1 MRLTRLSLLL
11 PLVAL
16 PTMASAQSMPDGAF
30 IVRLGTDT
38 IAVERFSRSGSEY
51 SVEQVL
57 RSPRTTL
64 RHSHLGLTPAGEITQ
79 IFYMNHVIGDMA
91 APLLGYTKLTLD
103 GGDSAVVEMKQGDS
117 TRTRRVPAPRGMI
130 PQLPTSFLPYEMA
143 ATRLRAAGGDSL
155 AVTLVGPGGGTMPI
169 VARKLGSDSMTFRL
183 PFLTYRARVDAN
195 GRIMGLYQP
204 LGTAVERVSNV
215 DINGLATTWKKLDE
229 GGKAMGALSPLDS
242 TTVKVG
248 DATISLRYARPR
260 TRGRR
265 IFGNIVPFDTVW
277 RTGANDATVFATDQE
292 LRIGNTTVPAGRY
305 TLFTLPSRSATLL
318 ILNKE
323 TTRDGEPLAGTDY
336 DSKNDL
342 ARIPMTTRTVSAPV
356 EQLTIELQ
364 PGSARQG
371 VLRIVWDSREMTVP
385 VVDR

>member
-1 MRLTRLSLLL
+1 MRLTRLFFLL

-16 PTMASAQSMPDGAF
+16 ATVASAQSAPDGAF

-130 PQLPTSFLPYEMA
+130 PQLPTSFLPYEMTA
-143 ATRLRAAGGDSL
+143 ARLRAAGGDSL

-169 VARKLGSDSMTFRL
+169 VARKLGR
-183 PFLTYRARVDAN
+183 
-195 GRIMGLYQP
+195 
-204 LGTAVERVSNV
+204 
-215 DINGLATTWKKLDE
+215 KKLDE

-260 TRGRR
+260 TRGRT

-342 ARIPMTTRTVSAPV
+342 ARIPMTTRTVPAPV

-364 PGSARQG
+364 PGAARQG

>member
-1 MRLTRLSLLL
+1 
-11 PLVAL
+11 
-16 PTMASAQSMPDGAF
+16 
-30 IVRLGTDT
+30 
-38 IAVERFSRSGSEY
+38 
-51 SVEQVL
+51 
-57 RSPRTTL
+57 
-64 RHSHLGLTPAGEITQ
+64 
-79 IFYMNHVIGDMA
+79 
-91 APLLGYTKLTLD
+91 
-103 GGDSAVVEMKQGDS
+103 
-117 TRTRRVPAPRGMI
+117 
-130 PQLPTSFLPYEMA
+130 
-143 ATRLRAAGGDSL
+143 
-155 AVTLVGPGGGTMPI
+155 
-169 VARKLGSDSMTFRL
+169 MTFQL

-204 LGTAVERVSNV
+204 LGTSVERVSNV

-242 TTVKVG
+242 TTAKVG

-260 TRGRR
+260 TRGRT

-323 TTRDGEPLAGTDY
+323 ATRDGEPLAGTDY

-342 ARIPMTTRTVSAPV
+342 ARIPMTTRTVPAPV
-356 EQLTIELQ
+356 EQLTIEIQ
-364 PGSARQG
+364 PGAAKQG